1 MQTARRSAFRTVEGP
16 VHLDDAAA
24 GQDGTV
30 LGQRGWRSRNFRIEH
45 LWAGQVQAS
54 AVNDVPSWAMLA
66 DRSNNTLTSGL
77 VVHDVATTNSS
88 HTDRALW
95 IHNLWTD

>member
-30 LGQRGWRSRNFRIEH
+30 LGQCGRGADTIRIEH
-45 LWAGQVQAS
+45 LLAGHVQGP
-54 AVNDVPSWAMLA
+54 AVNDVPLWAMLA
-66 DRSNNTLTSGL
+66 GR
-77 VVHDVATTNSS
+77 TT
-88 HTDRALW
+88 H
-95 IHNLWTD
+95 

>member
-30 LGQRGWRSRNFRIEH
+30 LGQRGWRSRHYALSSF
-45 LWAGQVQAS
+45 WPVTS
-54 AVNDVPSWAMLA
+54 KDPPWNDVPLWATLA
-66 DRSNNTLTSGL
+66 GR
-77 VVHDVATTNSS
+77 TT
-88 HTDRALW
+88 H
-95 IHNLWTD
+95 